1 MRRGSGYCSLSLEPA
16 VCPLGDSLNSSVR
29 FSFVLLGPWREWG
42 VRTAQGM
49 HIFLEFGEGKGL
61 VLGKA
66 ICVDTK

>member
-1 MRRGSGYCSLSLEPA
+1 MKRGSGYCSLSLEPA
-16 VCPLGDSLNSSVR
+16 VCLLGDLLNSLVR
-29 FSFVLLGPWREWG
+29 FSFVLLGPWLG
-42 VRTAQGM
+42 VRTAWAI

>member
-1 MRRGSGYCSLSLEPA
+1 MRRGSGYYSLSPEPA
-16 VCPLGDSLNSSVR
+16 VCLLGDLLNSLVR
-29 FSFVLLGPWREWG
+29 FSLVLLGPWRG

-49 HIFLEFGEGKGL
+49 YIFLEFGEGNGL